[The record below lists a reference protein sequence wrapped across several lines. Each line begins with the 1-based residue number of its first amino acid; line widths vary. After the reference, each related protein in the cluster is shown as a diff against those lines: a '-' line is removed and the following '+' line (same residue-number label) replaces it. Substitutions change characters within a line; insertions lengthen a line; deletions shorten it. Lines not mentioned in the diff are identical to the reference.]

1 MIFLFPDFVIA
12 SPKVT
17 PSFSLLVKVHSA
29 YFMND
34 MDLPSTIFWGSH
46 VDMNPKNG

>member
-12 SPKVT
+12 STKVI

-34 MDLPSTIFWGSH
+34 MDLHSTIFW
-46 VDMNPKNG
+46 

>member
-1 MIFLFPDFVIA
+1 MDAMEQWMEAVHTQC
-12 SPKVT
+12 T

-34 MDLPSTIFWGSH
+34 MDLPSTIFFGSH